1 MIKGLTKWP
10 EESKQQEEV
19 DSMDTLRQLG
29 TFALASR
36 MKRLAERLKAEA
48 SKVYRDRGIDFN
60 DSWFLAAWMLSQR
73 DGITASEM
81 AEKLGVSRPA
91 ISQMV
96 AGMHGKGLIV
106 YEKDEEDGRR
116 RRISL
121 TRKGRETVTA
131 LEPLWNDVSEVTTGV
146 VKETGVDFLGG
157 LAGIEDA
164 FDESSLSERIG
175 ERKRR

>member
-1 MIKGLTKWP
+1 
-10 EESKQQEEV
+10 
-19 DSMDTLRQLG
+19 MDTVRELG
-29 TFALASR
+29 IFALASR

-60 DSWFLAAWMLSQR
+60 DSWFLAAWVLSQR

-81 AEKLGVSRPA
+81 ADKLGVSRPA

-96 AGMHGKGLIV
+96 AGMHGKGLIT
-106 YEKDEEDGRR
+106 YKRDEKDGRR
-116 RRISL
+116 RCISL
-121 TRKGRETVTA
+121 TRKGRDTVTA

-146 VKETGVDFLGG
+146 VNETGVDFLSG

-164 FDESSLSERIG
+164 FNESSLSERIG
-175 ERKRR
+175 ERNIR

>member
-1 MIKGLTKWP
+1 
-10 EESKQQEEV
+10 
-19 DSMDTLRQLG
+19 MDTVRELG
-29 TFALASR
+29 IFALASR
-36 MKRLAERLKAEA
+36 MKRLAERLKTEA

-73 DGITASEM
+73 DGIAASEM
-81 AEKLGVSRPA
+81 ADSLGVSRPA

-96 AGMHGKGLIV
+96 AGMHGNGLIS
-106 YEKDEEDGRR
+106 YERDEKDGRR

-121 TRKGRETVTA
+121 TKKGRETVKA
-131 LEPLWNDVSEVTTGV
+131 LEPLWQEVSDVTTDV
-146 VKETGVDFLGG
+146 VQKTGVDFLSG

>member
-1 MIKGLTKWP
+1 
-10 EESKQQEEV
+10 
-19 DSMDTLRQLG
+19 MDTVRELG
-29 TFALASR
+29 IFALASR
-36 MKRLAERLKAEA
+36 MKMLSERLKAEA

-96 AGMHGKGLIV
+96 AGMHSKGLIA
-106 YEKDEEDGRR
+106 YERDAEDGRR

-121 TRKGRETVTA
+121 TEKGRETVTA
-131 LEPLWNDVSEVTTGV
+131 LAPLWQEVSDVTTSV
-146 VKETGVDFLGG
+146 VNETGVDFLSG

-164 FDESSLSERIG
+164 FDKSSLSERIG
-175 ERKRR
+175 ERNRT

>member
-1 MIKGLTKWP
+1 
-10 EESKQQEEV
+10 
-19 DSMDTLRQLG
+19 MDTVRELG
-29 TFALASR
+29 IFALASR
-36 MKRLAERLKAEA
+36 MKMLAERLKTEA

-60 DSWFLAAWMLSQR
+60 DSWFLAAWILSQR

-81 AEKLGVSRPA
+81 ADKLSVSRPA

-96 AGMHGKGLIV
+96 AGMHGKGLIT
-106 YEKDEEDGRR
+106 YERDAKDGRR

-121 TRKGRETVTA
+121 TEKGRETVKA
-131 LEPLWNDVSEVTTGV
+131 LEPLWQNVSDITTDVVNS
-146 VKETGVDFLGG
+146 TGVDFLSG

-175 ERKRR
+175 ERNRR